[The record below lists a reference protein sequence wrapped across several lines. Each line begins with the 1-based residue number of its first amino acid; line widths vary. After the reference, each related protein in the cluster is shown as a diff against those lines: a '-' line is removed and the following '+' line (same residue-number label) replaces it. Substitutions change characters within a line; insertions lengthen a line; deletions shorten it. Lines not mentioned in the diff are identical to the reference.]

1 MWVFGGKD
9 EDNQKLKDLWSFD
22 IQTSAW
28 TQHDCD
34 LKSLLPRS
42 GHSACVYE
50 DWMLIFGGIHEITKE
65 LEDMAVYNFKTQEWI
80 HFFKTAQDKAMK
92 K

>member
-1 MWVFGGKD
+1 M
-9 EDNQKLKDLWSFD
+9 
-22 IQTSAW
+22 
-28 TQHDCD
+28 
-34 LKSLLPRS
+34 KSLLPRS

-92 K
+92 KQIEESQSPGVTYSKGNKSPTRT

>member
-1 MWVFGGKD
+1 MQKNILTIQTIRTIYYWIILQK
-9 EDNQKLKDLWSFD
+9 KLK
-22 IQTSAW
+22 TN
-28 TQHDCD
+28 CD